1 MELSVQLQQKQVLSL
16 KQRQSVEILQMNA
29 LALSEYARELAEENP
44 LVEWSEENERT
55 EPQAELLRQKME
67 WLEENDEQNRGLYRV
82 EQETDERETERFG
95 KKEGQS
101 LREQLLFQIN
111 IRKIPEGNKKVLR
124 FLAESTAESGYLEA
138 DAIEMMI
145 ETYPMKRETAARIL
159 REFQSLDPAGV
170 GARNLRECLLIQL
183 ERMEASPLAKL
194 LAAEHLDD
202 LAKNRLSQIAKQ
214 RKISMEELLCALQEI
229 RSCQPKP
236 GSGFGEDSRVEY
248 IVPDV
253 FVEQRNG
260 ELLVTVN
267 GGAVPRLQIS
277 PAYLKLLRQGADGET
292 TAYLSEKWKQAEW
305 ALQCIA
311 RRESTLQQVAE
322 CIVRRQQGF
331 FLQPGG
337 RLLPLRMADVAEE
350 LEIHPSTVS
359 RTVKEKYLQCARG
372 VFSLQSFFSTAL
384 TGAEE
389 GNAVSADSIR
399 ERLKALIDGE
409 DRRKPLSDR
418 ALTEMLEAEGVQIS
432 RRTVA
437 KYREA
442 MGIPGASGR
451 KAY

>member
-389 GNAVSADSIR
+389 GNAVSA
-399 ERLKALIDGE
+399 AAG
-409 DRRKPLSDR
+409 
-418 ALTEMLEAEGVQIS
+418 ALTDILFPTAGLSRIS
-432 RRTVA
+432 TSIT
-437 KYREA
+437 
-442 MGIPGASGR
+442 G
-451 KAY
+451 